1 MAKILLSLSKK
12 TEQELNELFN
22 NKKSSLRD
30 FIKDQIL
37 EMAVTKK
44 MDQEVK
50 IANEKIKAIQIELE
64 KTKQA
69 MKEDVDK

>member
-1 MAKILLSLSKK
+1 MAKILLSISKK

-22 NKKSSLRD
+22 NKKISLRD

-37 EMAVTKK
+37 EMAIAKK

-50 IANEKIKAIQIELE
+50 VANEKIRAIQAELE
-64 KTKQA
+64 KTKEA
-69 MKEDVDK
+69 MKEDIDK

>member
-1 MAKILLSLSKK
+1 MAKILLSISKK

-37 EMAVTKK
+37 EMAIAKK

-50 IANEKIKAIQIELE
+50 VANEKIRAIQAELE
-64 KTKQA
+64 KTKEA
-69 MKEDVDK
+69 MKEDIDK